1 MFSRH
6 VLIAVLLSA
15 LLGPG
20 VGQLYNK
27 KLRKGFILVALGLGL
42 VSFVT
47 FKMISVHFASRPD
60 MAAIE
65 KNPEVLDQFKSISA
79 KELWILRPAGIL
91 LLLLWAYGIVD
102 AYLDAAKPVSQKSQG
117 F

>member
-1 MFSRH
+1 MFSHRIF
-6 VLIAVLLSA
+6 IAVLLSA

-20 VGQLYNK
+20 VGQIYNK

-47 FKMISVHFASRPD
+47 FKMISVYFASRPD
-60 MAAIE
+60 MVAIE
-65 KNPEVLDQFKSISA
+65 KNPEVLNQFKSISA

-102 AYLDAAKPVSQKSQG
+102 AYIDASRPIPQKSQNL
-117 F
+117 